1 MLDYETT
8 FLNRVIPRPK
18 KGFAKK
24 SDHSTRVNEFIF
36 SNDLA
41 TIWNLPVIAPFF
53 ERESS
58 WKKLTKKSQKWYFFQ
73 NPELNDHLSGKKPFS
88 QNHKGIL
95 QFWSLKRSSAKGV
108 PFAHFHRFRHNSTA
122 RCYSSCGKRFQKK
135 TPKHGLV
142 SWNYDFKRVE
152 KEDFRG
158 FMFSIF
164 CRRKL

>member
-1 MLDYETT
+1 M
-8 FLNRVIPRPK
+8 
-18 KGFAKK
+18 
-24 SDHSTRVNEFIF
+24 
-36 SNDLA
+36 
-41 TIWNLPVIAPFF
+41 
-53 ERESS
+53 
-58 WKKLTKKSQKWYFFQ
+58 TKKSQKRYFFP

-135 TPKHGLV
+135 APKHGLV

-152 KEDFRG
+152 KEDFRDPLQVLC
-158 FMFSIF
+158 FPFF
-164 CRRKL
+164 AEENCRSAPRNLPAVEVDVQRNATSAALM